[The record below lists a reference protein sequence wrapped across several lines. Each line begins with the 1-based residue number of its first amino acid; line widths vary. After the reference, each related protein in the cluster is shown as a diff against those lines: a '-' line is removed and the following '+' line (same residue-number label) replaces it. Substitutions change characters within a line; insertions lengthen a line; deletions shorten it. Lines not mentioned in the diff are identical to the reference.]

1 MAFWNKKKKQKGS
14 IRLISQEE
22 AAPIKA
28 RQEAQAA
35 ARNKTKETGIN
46 EKGKISRKEG
56 ESQKDLTKR
65 LRQSDKVGEKI
76 KGVLGSTKTTG
87 VLAST
92 LATVATVG
100 TATGALGAK
109 AAQVGGK
116 AVITRTAT
124 TLNTGKN
131 AAGNLIR
138 KGTTITTQRAIAGRQ
153 ATTGVE
159 KIFNAGNRAVATR
172 FTTNAKSTGLTKAFL
187 GKLGLTIGGASV
199 LIGVIGSYPFAA
211 FGKEE
216 ALQAMSF
223 PMAKLIEAGKIDE
236 AQELLDDS
244 NLLIQEVPSKIP
256 YKNVLDS
263 FNNYAKAQTE
273 ANKGW
278 QTLINNSRE
287 IAAGNETSEFEKSK
301 EKSRQTELENM
312 GKDAEYYKLIREGK
326 FEEAEELRLIELE
339 GGQ

>member
-1 MAFWNKKKKQKGS
+1 MSDRPGEADVRGENISKVVTVLAAKKFKLKPLLKQLKSSNLTETYYEEDATILTASGTRDIKGIGKFSEFPTVNRAWTKTSSES
-14 IRLISQEE
+14 IKYGAE
-22 AAPIKA
+22 A
-28 RQEAQAA
+28 
-35 ARNKTKETGIN
+35 
-46 EKGKISRKEG
+46 KISVE
-56 ESQKDLTKR
+56 DLR
-65 LRQSDKVGEKI
+65 LGAFNMQARTVDGIAEAIVNRI
-76 KGVLGSTKTTG
+76 DIAIYAALTAATG
-87 VLAST
+87 TSG
-92 LATVATVG
+92 TVG
-100 TATGALGAK
+100 
-109 AAQVGGK
+109 
-116 AVITRTAT
+116 
-124 TLNTGKN
+124 
-131 AAGNLIR
+131 
-138 KGTTITTQRAIAGRQ
+138 
-153 ATTGVE
+153 
-159 KIFNAGNRAVATR
+159 AVATR

-244 NLLIQEVPSKIP
+244 NLLTQEVPSKIP